1 MTTQSIIDQAK
12 KEKRLI
18 LTEEESKTL
27 LADANIRTT
36 KIAAA
41 STREEAINKADEIGY
56 PVVVKIDS
64 TDITHKSDVG
74 GVSVNLKDAGEVGDA
89 FDTVINS
96 AKENAPGASIQGV
109 TVQEM
114 ADPGVEVIIGLS
126 KDPQFGPVL
135 MFGLGGIAV
144 EILKD
149 VAFRIVP
156 LEKRDAKQLIRE
168 IKGFAMLEGYRNLPA
183 VDLEKLESLV
193 LQVSEFAWAH
203 PEIAEMDLNPV
214 IAQADGAIAA
224 DARVILEEESQ

>member
-18 LTEEESKTL
+18 LTDEESKTL
-27 LADANIRTT
+27 LTDANIRTT

-168 IKGFAMLEGYRNLPA
+168 IK
-183 VDLEKLESLV
+183 D
-193 LQVSEFAWAH
+193 
-203 PEIAEMDLNPV
+203 
-214 IAQADGAIAA
+214 
-224 DARVILEEESQ
+224 